1 MLSESSLS
9 ANSSSRSS
17 SDGSSSES
25 RIASLSVSEKMETG
39 PSRVEVDEETEID
52 VEIVEGEEGKTAGP
66 VPAAMK
72 G

>member
-1 MLSESSLS
+1 M
-9 ANSSSRSS
+9 APGVGN
-17 SDGSSSES
+17 
-25 RIASLSVSEKMETG
+25 KPG